1 MARSAVAV
9 RRAALAIVF
18 GGLLLMSLVMDDVKK
33 AAIGGRRM
41 LARGDG
47 RGQSTLEDFQAADVP
62 FQDSKRRVPNG
73 PDPIHNRYLDLYR
86 LLHCTASLV
95 LVFEFVP
102 LFPCHYREA
111 AVAISVPVH
120 RFHGPRRFRL
130 EKWLLLLRIRTL
142 RGNRYCV

>member
-73 PDPIHNRYLDLYR
+73 PDPIHNSSIGYQMQSKGETEMDPVPALALHASSPEA
-86 LLHCTASLV
+86 LLSTLCLFGIQKQCAHGGDMGMRSSVSSLSSDW
-95 LVFEFVP
+95 
-102 LFPCHYREA
+102 
-111 AVAISVPVH
+111 I
-120 RFHGPRRFRL
+120 
-130 EKWLLLLRIRTL
+130 
-142 RGNRYCV
+142 

>member
-18 GGLLLMSLVMDDVKK
+18 GGLLMMSLVMDDVKK

>member
-1 MARSAVAV
+1 
-9 RRAALAIVF
+9 
-18 GGLLLMSLVMDDVKK
+18 MSFVMDDVKK

-47 RGQSTLEDFQAADVP
+47 RGRQSTLEDFQAADVP